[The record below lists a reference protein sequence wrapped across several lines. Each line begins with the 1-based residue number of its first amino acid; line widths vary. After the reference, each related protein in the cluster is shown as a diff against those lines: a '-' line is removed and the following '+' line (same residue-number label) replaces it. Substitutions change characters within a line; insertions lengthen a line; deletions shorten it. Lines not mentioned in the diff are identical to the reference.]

1 MGKDGWIHYVLLR
14 WCDALQVNLL
24 THSHGQSFHHI
35 RSTLD
40 ETSPSPV
47 SRLIDN
53 DCSVTSRAII
63 MATKVKGPPQHR
75 CDPIPDTIKTLLQPK
90 TKGVSRQ
97 PVRTSFSGT
106 GEESSP
112 RHCTQ
117 FLVAITWNNPTL
129 VDQASTLASSMGT
142 CLPRNRQPR
151 SQQTNSKRNEKVIYP
166 ENAETP
172 LDEHDTRLD
181 ARPLPTHH
189 ALLDEISYSTC
200 MSSKRRRDR
209 EIPAV
214 GLNACKART
223 LDARCGKTK
232 CSRGPRGVS
241 WSLNYTSHAEEESR

>member
-1 MGKDGWIHYVLLR
+1 MERWQQESERQLQALLHETRRLRQENDVLR
-14 WCDALQVNLL
+14 
-24 THSHGQSFHHI
+24 I
-35 RSTLD
+35 
-40 ETSPSPV
+40 
-47 SRLIDN
+47 
-53 DCSVTSRAII
+53 
-63 MATKVKGPPQHR
+63 
-75 CDPIPDTIKTLLQPK
+75 
-90 TKGVSRQ
+90 
-97 PVRTSFSGT
+97 
-106 GEESSP
+106 
-112 RHCTQ
+112 
-117 FLVAITWNNPTL
+117 
-129 VDQASTLASSMGT
+129 QASSSG
-142 CLPRNRQPR
+142 LPRNRQPR

-241 WSLNYTSHAEEESR
+241 WSLNYTSHAEEESRWHAFHAFQPSHHQLWTSKGIHCAEIFHMRRIQWSIWSHHALQTTYDPWYWEWRAIMQGLPSQPSRSSSLMVPLPPNKLCSQLPRLVGGLYGAIFMLNMT